1 MAERRKC
8 KHCLKG
14 FFPRPQNPDQEYCS
28 EEACQR
34 ARKRIW
40 QQQKLLIDS
49 DYRANQKAAQSCW
62 QENNPDYWQEYRERH
77 PDYVARNRER
87 QRERNRRRREQDTGQ
102 APIAK
107 MDASAPEKSLN
118 PGRYMLSRVDSGLI
132 ANMDALIVEINVVS
146 GG

>member
-14 FFPRPQNPDQEYCS
+14 FRPRPQNPDQEYCS
-28 EEACQR
+28 EQTCQR

-49 DYRANQKAAQSCW
+49 DYRANQKASQICW
-62 QENNPDYWQEYRERH
+62 QEKNPNYWQEYRKRN
-77 PDYVARNRER
+77 PDYTVRNRDL
-87 QRERNRRRREQDTGQ
+87 QRERNRRRREQDTGES
-102 APIAK
+102 PIAK
-107 MDASAPEKSLN
+107 MDASTPERAIN